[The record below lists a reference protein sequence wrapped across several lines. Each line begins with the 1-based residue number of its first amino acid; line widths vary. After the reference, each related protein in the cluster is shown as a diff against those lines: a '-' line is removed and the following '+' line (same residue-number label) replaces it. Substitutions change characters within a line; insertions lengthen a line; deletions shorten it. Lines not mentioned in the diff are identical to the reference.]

1 MLVTSQKYVIF
12 AVQKIHS
19 GLNSQ
24 GIVFYLQNRMKK
36 VIKSLFPLLTL
47 WAFASTSFAQQ
58 VGTNSLYSRYGYGQL
73 SNPAIGASESMG
85 GISYGLRRSQ
95 EVNPG
100 NPASYSSLDT
110 LTFVFD
116 YGISGHYSIYSDGS
130 NKQNLY
136 NGNLDYVAMQFPL
149 IGKIAGSFG
158 LLPYSKVGYSFGR
171 EQSTTDFTYQE
182 IYSGSGGLSQ
192 VYGGIAW
199 ELFKF
204 ASIGA
209 NVSYLFG
216 NIEHT
221 RQLPL
226 INSNTL
232 ARIKTDKFRFSDV
245 KFDFG
250 LQLTYPLSREES
262 ITMGLVYSP
271 KINSESTIYPYDRLI
286 NSSGQVTQ
294 QLESDTLT
302 HQSFQLPNT
311 FGAGI
316 SYRNNNL
323 LVGIDGSYQT
333 WKDMQYPDY
342 LDGMTSETRFNNR
355 YRLSAGAEYVND
367 PLSRNLLQRIRFRAG
382 LSFANSYNNVNIY
395 HPTNSSLVGT
405 DGFKEYGFN
414 VGFGIP
420 FRDMY
425 NGRVS
430 LLNIGFGYSLLE
442 PNATYMIKEE
452 VFKISLS
459 MSINELWF
467 FKRQFE

>member
-47 WAFASTSFAQQ
+47 WAFASIAFAQQ

-192 VYGGIAW
+192 VY
-199 ELFKF
+199 
-204 ASIGA
+204 
-209 NVSYLFG
+209 V
-216 NIEHT
+216 
-221 RQLPL
+221 
-226 INSNTL
+226 INCGHFV
-232 ARIKTDKFRFSDV
+232 AFRRF
-245 KFDFG
+245 
-250 LQLTYPLSREES
+250 
-262 ITMGLVYSP
+262 
-271 KINSESTIYPYDRLI
+271 
-286 NSSGQVTQ
+286 
-294 QLESDTLT
+294 
-302 HQSFQLPNT
+302 NT
-311 FGAGI
+311 FDL
-316 SYRNNNL
+316 SYFFNFAWCNWGDRNNL
-323 LVGIDGSYQT
+323 
-333 WKDMQYPDY
+333 
-342 LDGMTSETRFNNR
+342 R
-355 YRLSAGAEYVND
+355 
-367 PLSRNLLQRIRFRAG
+367 
-382 LSFANSYNNVNIY
+382 
-395 HPTNSSLVGT
+395 
-405 DGFKEYGFN
+405 
-414 VGFGIP
+414 
-420 FRDMY
+420 
-425 NGRVS
+425 
-430 LLNIGFGYSLLE
+430 
-442 PNATYMIKEE
+442 
-452 VFKISLS
+452 
-459 MSINELWF
+459 
-467 FKRQFE
+467 

>member
-1 MLVTSQKYVIF
+1 
-12 AVQKIHS
+12 
-19 GLNSQ
+19 
-24 GIVFYLQNRMKK
+24 
-36 VIKSLFPLLTL
+36 
-47 WAFASTSFAQQ
+47 
-58 VGTNSLYSRYGYGQL
+58 
-73 SNPAIGASESMG
+73 
-85 GISYGLRRSQ
+85 
-95 EVNPG
+95 
-100 NPASYSSLDT
+100 
-110 LTFVFD
+110 
-116 YGISGHYSIYSDGS
+116 
-130 NKQNLY
+130 
-136 NGNLDYVAMQFPL
+136 
-149 IGKIAGSFG
+149 
-158 LLPYSKVGYSFGR
+158 
-171 EQSTTDFTYQE
+171 
-182 IYSGSGGLSQ
+182 
-192 VYGGIAW
+192 
-199 ELFKF
+199 
-204 ASIGA
+204 
-209 NVSYLFG
+209 
-216 NIEHT
+216 
-221 RQLPL
+221 
-226 INSNTL
+226 
-232 ARIKTDKFRFSDV
+232 V